1 MNNQFKNSIIK
12 ATRPGIIDVW
22 NAFMVEGADFTQ
34 NDHDIPFSP
43 TTATK
48 LPTAI
53 IDWVEA
59 RQIYKDA
66 IMMPLSAFMSMITS
80 LTDRMLKLEPVTT
93 SGRITNM
100 F

>member
-1 MNNQFKNSIIK
+1 
-12 ATRPGIIDVW
+12 
-22 NAFMVEGADFTQ
+22 MVERADFTQ

-66 IMMPLSAFMSMITS
+66 IASGNKNFHYDAFVCFYVDDYKFAMITS
-80 LTDRMLKLEPVTT
+80 LTDPMLKLEPVTT